1 VTNRSPGRVDLL
13 KAVPALPVTDVARA
27 AEFYRDRLGFGI
39 GHTDE
44 RFGIVARSG
53 IEIHLWAAN
62 DETWSHRLSTMVSR
76 PVVSGAESFL
86 AGTASCRIEVRG
98 IDELYAEL
106 KESGVLYAPDTVIE
120 TTPWGTRE
128 FPALDLE
135 RNLLTFNER
144 ISEGGTGSQTTR
156 SSKERS

>member
-1 VTNRSPGRVDLL
+1 MTSPSPDRVDLL
-13 KAVPALPVTDVARA
+13 KTVPALPVKDVAKA
-27 AEFYRDRLGFGI
+27 AEFYRDQLGFEI

-44 RFGIVARSG
+44 SFGIVTRSG

-62 DETWSHRLSTMVSR
+62 DETWSQRTNPLASR

-135 RNLLTFNER
+135 WNLLTFNER
-144 ISEGGTGSQTTR
+144 MSE
-156 SSKERS
+156 